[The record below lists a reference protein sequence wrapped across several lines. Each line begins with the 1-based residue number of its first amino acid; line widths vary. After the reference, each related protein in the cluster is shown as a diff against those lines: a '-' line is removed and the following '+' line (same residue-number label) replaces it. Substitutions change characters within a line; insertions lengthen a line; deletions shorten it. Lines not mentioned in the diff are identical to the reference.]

1 MVADIKAI
9 EVMGQIDKNGELHL
23 DEALPIQGPSRVRVI
38 LLIENS
44 EAIEE
49 QEWLRAASRN
59 PAFEF
64 LKDQVEDIY
73 ALSDGIPFND

>member
-23 DEALPIQGPSRVRVI
+23 DEVLPVHGPSRVRVI
-38 LLIENS
+38 VLIENS
-44 EAIEE
+44 DAIDEGA
-49 QEWLRAASRN
+49 WLRAATSS

-64 LKDQVEDIY
+64 LKDQEEDIY
-73 ALSDGIPFND
+73 ALSDGKPFND